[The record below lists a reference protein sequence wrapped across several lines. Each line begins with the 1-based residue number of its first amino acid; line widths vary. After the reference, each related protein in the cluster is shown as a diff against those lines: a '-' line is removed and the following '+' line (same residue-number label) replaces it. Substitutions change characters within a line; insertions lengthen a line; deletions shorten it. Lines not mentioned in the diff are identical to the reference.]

1 MDLVPKQEQHKE
13 EEEEEKEEEKE
24 GMMILAE
31 HGSRANFGGGG
42 RRSEIK
48 EVDFF
53 STGGARRRNDGDGD
67 GEDGNREAGALG
79 RGNTTVNVSLFDP
92 DELDEIDTWRA
103 QLRWPL
109 DLDTCMNLIFC
120 AGVRVVWGFCR
131 RRLTF

>member
-31 HGSRANFGGGG
+31 HGSRANFGGSG

-67 GEDGNREAGALG
+67 GDGEDGNREAGALG
-79 RGNTTVNVSLFDP
+79 RGNTTVNVSLLDP
-92 DELDEIDTWRA
+92 DELDEIILMPACTIKMA
-103 QLRWPL
+103 Y
-109 DLDTCMNLIFC
+109 
-120 AGVRVVWGFCR
+120 GH
-131 RRLTF
+131 

>member
-13 EEEEEKEEEKE
+13 EEKEEEKE
-24 GMMILAE
+24 GMILAE
-31 HGSRANFGGGG
+31 HGSRANFGHGGGGG

-79 RGNTTVNVSLFDP
+79 RGNTTVSVSLLDP
-92 DELDEIDTWRA
+92 DELDEIDA
-103 QLRWPL
+103 
-109 DLDTCMNLIFC
+109 C
-120 AGVRVVWGFCR
+120 VRN
-131 RRLTF
+131 